1 MKIPALLWEW
11 PAALFAH
18 GFVVLAVWIAS
29 YFGGPSEP
37 LFKPEDVLVV
47 SMSGPPKSDS
57 RMVQK
62 AERAPD
68 AMRGAAKPTADVPP
82 PNPSDMAFKTPE
94 AQVTKGQQDAAM
106 QKIMDDLRREKLV
119 HDLSA
124 PLGTVDRAASDPTG
138 SGDGSTATS
147 GLNDPETA
155 KWIQKMK
162 EKVSPNWH
170 PLIST
175 CQANPKLVVII
186 NVPVNADGS
195 LSADP
200 FVGTSSGNPSLDQ
213 SAMRAV
219 QQTTNLP
226 APPAKF
232 AGQAVVGNTTFRCSE
247 VL

>member
-37 LFKPEDVLVV
+37 LFKPEDVMVV

-68 AMRGAAKPTADVPP
+68 ALRGAAKPTTDIPP

-94 AQVTKGQQDAAM
+94 AQVNKGQQDAAM
-106 QKIMDDLRREKLV
+106 QKIMDDLRREKLLK
-119 HDLSA
+119 DLSA
-124 PLGTVDRAASDPTG
+124 PLGTVDRAASDPAG

-147 GLNDPETA
+147 GVNDPETA
-155 KWIQKMK
+155 KWIKKME
-162 EKVSPNWH
+162 EKVAPNWH

-175 CQANPKLVVII
+175 CQANPKLTVFVI
-186 NVPVNADGS
+186 VPMLPDGS
-195 LSADP
+195 IDGDL
-200 FVGTSSGNPSLDQ
+200 VIETSSGNSSLDQ
-213 SAMRAV
+213 SALRAV

-226 APPAKF
+226 PPPAKF
-232 AGQAVVGNTTFRCSE
+232 TSGVNGRVKFPCADVI
-247 VL
+247 